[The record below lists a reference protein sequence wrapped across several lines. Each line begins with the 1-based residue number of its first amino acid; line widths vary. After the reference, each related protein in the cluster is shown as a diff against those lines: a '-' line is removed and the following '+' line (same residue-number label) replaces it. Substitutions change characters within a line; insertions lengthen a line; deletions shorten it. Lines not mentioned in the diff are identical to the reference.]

1 MNLISFS
8 SVLLFLSCNSC
19 QNKPIH
25 NNQNNSVDSLNKL
38 QLENSVH
45 LSNINDFY
53 LKNLKRENIV
63 NLEILNNTSET
74 LYFGR
79 EFELEIYKDNNWIK
93 VENNIFINDIGYKL
107 LPNKSLKMELLFSQ
121 QSIKKIGKYKI
132 TKKFKSNNK
141 VYESS
146 IEFNVKND
154 R

>member
-8 SVLLFLSCNSC
+8 SMLLILCCNSC

-25 NNQNNSVDSLNKL
+25 NNLNNSVDSIKKV
-38 QLENSVH
+38 QLEDSVH
-45 LSNINDFY
+45 LSNINDFN
-53 LKNLKRENIV
+53 LKNLKRENSV
-63 NLEILNNTSET
+63 NLKILNNTSET

-107 LPNKSLKMELLFSQ
+107 LPKKSLTMELLFSQ
-121 QSIKKIGKYKI
+121 QSIQKIGKYKI